1 MKIWPFR
8 PKADDCHDRIR
19 AAAPSI
25 AEKERHL
32 ALLKARS
39 DALSAE
45 IEAALTEIAG
55 QPKEGA

>member
-1 MKIWPFR
+1 MRIWPFR
-8 PKADDCHDRIR
+8 SRGDDCQGKIR

-25 AEKERHL
+25 AEKERQL
-32 ALLKARS
+32 ALLKQRR
-39 DALSAE
+39 DAVSAE